1 MTLVT
6 TSRKPVPE
14 LRTFG
19 KDLAFA
25 IGGRYVPRGKSG
37 LPDLF
42 EHDNAVIIVTKKGR
56 NYQMQVIVNEEVV
69 CASTFSIIAVE
80 KREGVLIRGCRIGN
94 QTVYES
100 LRRYLDVLPS
110 DDRTCLLSFD
120 GPQRR
125 RYRVS

>member
-1 MTLVT
+1 MILVT

-37 LPDLF
+37 LSDLF
-42 EHDNAVIIVTKKGR
+42 EHEGVIIVVSGKGR
-56 NYQMQVIVNEEVV
+56 RYLLQLVIDEEVV
-69 CASTFSIIAVE
+69 HTGTFSTIVVD
-80 KREGVLIRGCRIGN
+80 KREGEIIRGLRAGN

-100 LRRYLDVLPS
+100 LRRYLDVLPP

-125 RYRVS
+125 RYFVS